1 MERLRRDSIIKEP
14 LEMAKFENELYSI
27 VKNSSFYFFK
37 NDLMSD
43 IKDEF
48 LEIESIIDHQMM
60 SDIKN
65 EFLDIE
71 NIIDHQMWATAT
83 QFKNGGQ

>member
-1 MERLRRDSIIKEP
+1 
-14 LEMAKFENELYSI
+14 MATFENELYSI
-27 VKNSSFYFFK
+27 GKNSSFYFFK

-43 IKDEF
+43 IKD
-48 LEIESIIDHQMM
+48 
-60 SDIKN
+60 